1 MEQGATVR
9 EVGLKDVA
17 KPGAGNRGHSRA
29 GRVSDVGLRIS
40 DSCRGADLQSAI
52 INPRPIVLHNSRT
65 IELLIRLFDILG
77 SLVILVCALPVM
89 VIAGLFVKLT
99 SRGPVLYR
107 QERVGKGGA
116 IFTLYKFRTM
126 IDDAERHIGPVLAS
140 RDDERITPVGR
151 FLRCMRLDELPQLY
165 NILRGD
171 MSLVGPRPE
180 RPYFVARDKALQG
193 ARLTVKPGLTG
204 LAQVRSF
211 YDLKPAHKVRYDCL
225 YIQNRSLLLN
235 IYILLRTIPTLFA
248 KKGW

>member
-1 MEQGATVR
+1 MEQGVSISEA
-9 EVGLKDVA
+9 GLENVA
-17 KPGAGNRGHSRA
+17 SPSAVKRGQSRT
-29 GRVSDVGLRIS
+29 GRVSDLGLRIS

-52 INPRPIVLHNSRT
+52 INPRPIVLHNSGT

-77 SLVILVCALPVM
+77 SLIILVCALPVM
-89 VIAGLFVKLT
+89 VIFGLLVKLT

-107 QERVGKGGA
+107 QERVGKGGV

-126 IDDAERHIGPVLAS
+126 IDDAERYIGPVLAS
-140 RDDERITPVGR
+140 RDDERITSVGR

-211 YDLKPAHKVRYDCL
+211 YDLKPAHKVRYDYL